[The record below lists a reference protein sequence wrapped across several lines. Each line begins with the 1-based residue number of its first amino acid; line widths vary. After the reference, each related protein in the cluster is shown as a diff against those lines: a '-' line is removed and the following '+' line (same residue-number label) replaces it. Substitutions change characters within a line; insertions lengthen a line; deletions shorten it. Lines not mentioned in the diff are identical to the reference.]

1 MWRGGGSFYSPSL
14 TPIQSHPPFL
24 LEKSH
29 LCLQKRRFAR
39 KRTKEKSCLDFYG
52 VEVKFDRKPTASIAS
67 FPLHPLLYF
76 NSFFL
81 PFAFSSYLN
90 FHFQKNQKKNHLKDL
105 NMINTHPAIYIVYLM
120 SIWGG
125 EGAAPDIKGVRDIS
139 VGTGAV
145 TPLAHCR
152 CYPFLIIR
160 KKEKGKGKAN
170 IHKTSFE

>member
-105 NMINTHPAIYIVYLM
+105 NMINTHLAIYIVYLM

-125 EGAAPDIKGVRDIS
+125 GRGGA
-139 VGTGAV
+139 
-145 TPLAHCR
+145 
-152 CYPFLIIR
+152 
-160 KKEKGKGKAN
+160 
-170 IHKTSFE
+170 